1 MLYDVIVLES
11 FMIFCVTYDHV
22 TVTCDKCITVYD
34 SHAKSHS
41 KSKNKR
47 NKEKINRV
55 YCLQL

>member
-1 MLYDVIVLES
+1 
-11 FMIFCVTYDHV
+11 MIFCVTYDHV

-34 SHAKSHS
+34 SHAKPHS

-47 NKEKINRV
+47 NKEKINIV